1 MDQLDRRAAVMQA
14 PARLLFRAALLI
26 FVVTIVIGI
35 LNGLNVWE
43 PSHNML
49 LTHVHA
55 GTLGWITLA
64 VAGSA
69 MLMFGEGADPGNVSA
84 ANRLAVSLVVVT
96 VLYVVAFATGTGF
109 FRPIAG
115 TLMLIA
121 VIWALSWTA
130 GRYRKTATTTSR
142 LALLLAMISLTIGAV
157 LGVLLGLFIANG
169 SVPGL
174 TQEQAGALAGAH
186 PPAMLIGYLVLA
198 GVAVSHW
205 VLNGRDT
212 RLGYVVAWG
221 LFVSGVIANI
231 AFIFEIEAL
240 IQVFSLLEVVA
251 ILLFIVLMW
260 PQIRPDAWRDGGSS
274 NFGRMAVVFL
284 AVGIGLLV
292 YTVQLVVSGQLDPET
307 GAGPIGVLLAFD
319 HAMFVGVMTNALF
332 AIVGT
337 EATESRGRL
346 AIMWGVNIGLAVF
359 LVGLVADVP
368 VLIAI
373 GAPLMGLA
381 LLAGIYVLLT
391 GMRLQPASH

>member
-69 MLMFGEGADPGNVSA
+69 MLMFGEGDEESA
-84 ANRLAVSLVVVT
+84 STATRLAIALVVVT
-96 VLYVVAFATGTGF
+96 VLYVIAFATGTGI

-121 VIWALSWTA
+121 VIWTLWWTA
-130 GRYRKTATTTSR
+130 GRYRSTPTTTSR

-174 TQEQAGALAGAH
+174 TQDQAGSLAGAH

-198 GVAVSHW
+198 GAAVTHW
-205 VLNGRDT
+205 VLGGPER
-212 RLGYVVAWG
+212 RLGPVIAWG
-221 LFVSGVIANI
+221 LFASGIIANV

-240 IQVFSLLEVVA
+240 IQVFSALEVVA
-251 ILLFIVLMW
+251 IVLFIVLMW
-260 PQIRPDAWRDGGSS
+260 PRIKPEAWTNGGLV

-284 AVGIGLLV
+284 AIGIGLLV
-292 YTVQLVVSGQLDPET
+292 YTVQLVVSGQLDPESGT
-307 GAGPIGVLLAFD
+307 GPIGVLLAFD

-332 AIVGT
+332 GVVGS
-337 EATESRGRL
+337 EAMQSRGFT
-346 AIMWGVNIGLAVF
+346 AVMWGINIGLVIF
-359 LVGLVADVP
+359 LVGLVADVS
-368 VLIAI
+368 VLIAV
-373 GAPLMGLA
+373 GAPLMGIA
-381 LLAGIYVLLT
+381 LLSGIYMLLV
-391 GMRLQPASH
+391 GMRSQPITA